1 VYNDDI
7 LVSMQERKFQDMLR
21 EMQMKNK
28 AASTI
33 TRCIRNYARAIRKGM
48 GFTIRR
54 RGQQVFS
61 ALFLMFSLCC
71 CWSDKNLQL
80 ICDMMIMHRVQ
91 RRRVVLVNKYRL
103 PQRGIFIILDCNLR
117 PAEIPKTRFIC
128 NRWGHDTCLT
138 VSIVSNG
145 VTNVIVT
152 ATLFL

>member
-1 VYNDDI
+1 MHNEDI

-21 EMQMKNK
+21 EMQAKNK

-61 ALFLMFSLCC
+61 ALFLMFSSCC

-103 PQRGIFIILDCNLR
+103 PGNFLSLWIV
-117 PAEIPKTRFIC
+117 IC
-128 NRWGHDTCLT
+128 ALQKFRKH
-138 VSIVSNG
+138 V
-145 VTNVIVT
+145 
-152 ATLFL
+152 LFAIDGDMIRA

>member
-1 VYNDDI
+1 MHNEDI

-21 EMQMKNK
+21 EMQAKNK

-61 ALFLMFSLCC
+61 ALFLMFSSCC

-91 RRRVVLVNKYRL
+91 RRRVVLVNKYRPL
-103 PQRGIFIILDCNLR
+103 REFLIIMYGNLR
-117 PAEIPKTRFIC
+117 AVGTPKTRFIC
-128 NRWGHDTCLT
+128 KSMGT
-138 VSIVSNG
+138 
-145 VTNVIVT
+145 
-152 ATLFL
+152 